1 MSASQSGISLVELMV
16 TISIVALT
24 LTLGVPSFT
33 GSKSK
38 MQRTRAIVDLT
49 DSFALA
55 RSEAT
60 RRGVAVR
67 VCASSD
73 GATCTAANPPAWDH
87 GWIVFTDIDENG
99 SMDTGTDELIDAA
112 RFNAPAFTLTPDAT
126 LANGVLFSGRGLPS
140 AAGQFTYCDNN
151 ESQVYALS
159 LVGRL
164 EHISTGT
171 GCP

>member
-16 TISIVALT
+16 IVSIIALT
-24 LTLGVPSFT
+24 LTLGIPSFS
-33 GSKSK
+33 GSRAK
-38 MQRTRAIVDLT
+38 MQRTQALQDLT

-67 VCASSD
+67 VCASDD
-73 GATCTAANPPAWDH
+73 GATCTAANPPPWDH
-87 GWIVFTDIDENG
+87 GWIAFTDVNQDG
-99 SMDTGTDELIDAA
+99 SLSAGADELIHA
-112 RFNAPAFTLTPDAT
+112 RQFSAPAFTLTPDIT
-126 LANGVLFSGRGLPS
+126 LANGVLFGGDGLPS

-159 LVGRL
+159 LVGRFERL
-164 EHISTGT
+164 SSGA